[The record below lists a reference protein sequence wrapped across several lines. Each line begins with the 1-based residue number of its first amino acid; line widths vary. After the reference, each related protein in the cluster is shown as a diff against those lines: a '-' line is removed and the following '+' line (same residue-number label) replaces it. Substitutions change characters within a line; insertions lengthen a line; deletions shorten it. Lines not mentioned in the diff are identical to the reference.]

1 MQICPTCGEPNS
13 DGELFCYLCGQPL
26 ENNEKQINNDN
37 IVVKIKP
44 SQDEVDKANQ
54 DAMQQMLSQMMD
66 LAGQNM
72 NSTDENYSEDE
83 QGYSEDY
90 NEESDDIQIMDDEND
105 NTEYADDTEYTEDDT
120 EYTDGVDDTE
130 YTDADNNYEENSGF
144 DEQYQDN
151 SFDMTQQQIQQPVQN
166 GKGKTIIVI
175 GTIAVILSTLL
186 LIVASI
192 VGTSMILRQSVEPSE
207 PLDIE
212 DEFVETDDTTV
223 DTGDTTVDTGDTLDN
238 IISEEPELA
247 ATEETSTEVEEDVTV
262 EEKEEE
268 VEREVVEPDSKVV
281 TSEQDSEQEF
291 IDFKNSV
298 YNLLTEQVES
308 EDQIEQFR
316 NSDTEYGYLVID
328 KDTNKYYCIIF
339 YEDLLKSKEIS
350 AKDIT
355 YEEFMNL
362 VIENMEQPN

>member
-105 NTEYADDTEYTEDDT
+105 NTEYADDTEYNEDDT
-120 EYTDGVDDTE
+120 EYNDSIDDTE

-151 SFDMTQQQIQQPVQN
+151 SFDMTQQQIQQPVKS
-166 GKGKTIIVI
+166 GKGKTIIII
-175 GTIAVILSTLL
+175 GTVAIIVSTLL
-186 LIVASI
+186 LIIASI
-192 VGTSMILRQSVEPSE
+192 VGTSMILRQSTAPSE
-207 PLDIE
+207 PLEIE
-212 DEFVETDDTTV
+212 NEVVETDETP
-223 DTGDTTVDTGDTLDN
+223 VDTGDTLDS

-247 ATEETSTEVEEDVTV
+247 TTEETSTEVEEDVTV

-308 EDQIEQFR
+308 EEQIEQFR

-339 YEDLLKSKEIS
+339 YEDSLKSTEIS

-362 VIENMEQPN
+362 VIENMEQTN